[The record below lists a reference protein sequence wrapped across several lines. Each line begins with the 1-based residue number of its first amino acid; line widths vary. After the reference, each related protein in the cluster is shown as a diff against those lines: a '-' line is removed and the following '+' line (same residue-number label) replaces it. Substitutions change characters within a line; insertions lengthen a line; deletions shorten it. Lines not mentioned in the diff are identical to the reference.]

1 MFAKSRFATGDAPE
15 HTVQATTAPRE
26 VLSSTDT
33 EQAAGAGSHL
43 CLNFLGSLEPIPP
56 PPPSYLLEAALSFGL
71 NNV

>member
-1 MFAKSRFATGDAPE
+1 MFAKRSFATGDAPE

-33 EQAAGAGSHL
+33 EQAAGARTHL
-43 CLNFLGSLEPIPP
+43 CLNFLGCLEPIFPAPP
-56 PPPSYLLEAALSFGL
+56 GYLLEAALSFGL